1 MKVTI
6 TQPTRHDGKH
16 LAAGDVADLP
26 KAAALALIA
35 CGAAEEGGTL
45 KRTAASD
52 AAAKAEAEAQAAA
65 LAAAEQAVVDAQ
77 AQLDAA
83 ADEAAKDAAAQELD
97 NATAALAAL
106 KA

>member
-26 KAAALALIA
+26 KASALALIA

-45 KRTAASD
+45 KKSAASD
-52 AAAKAEAEAQAAA
+52 AAAKAEA
-65 LAAAEQAVVDAQ
+65 LAAAEQAVADAQ

-83 ADEAAKDAAAQELD
+83 ADEAAKDAATHELD
-97 NATAALAAL
+97 NANAALAAL